1 MFSNNEKWDS
11 AKHEGLFDWY
21 SRESDNYYMPYYRP
35 IDNKMTVESRILCQ
49 TGHLIPICFKAADK
63 SKSAEALANS
73 ESSKTFTNPAFLS
86 IVMVL
91 VALVF
96 SLAVALFV
104 LVRKLKT
111 LKKRLPVSAN

>member
-1 MFSNNEKWDS
+1 
-11 AKHEGLFDWY
+11 
-21 SRESDNYYMPYYRP
+21 
-35 IDNKMTVESRILCQ
+35 MTVDSITLCK
-49 TGHLIPICFKAADK
+49 TGHFTPICFKAADK
-63 SKSAEALANS
+63 SKKAEALANS